1 MTEVRGADDAWRCHC
16 NSPLPLLDAVQPA
29 AMDGRFLIPATECFG
44 KPRWEDCRAKHEKG
58 PLARP
63 FPDGSAKEKTG
74 AYGFFGFWAGAAVLS
89 AGAAAVWVFA
99 PTSL

>member
-1 MTEVRGADDAWRCHC
+1 M
-16 NSPLPLLDAVQPA
+16 SLQLPSAVFVDAVQPVET
-29 AMDGRFLIPATECFG
+29 DGRLLIPATECFG
-44 KPRWEDCRAKHEKG
+44 KSRWEIIGLMWVRDEKG

-74 AYGFFGFWAGAAVLS
+74 AYGFFGLTAGAAALS
-89 AGAAAVWVFA
+89 AGAAAVWVFD

>member
-1 MTEVRGADDAWRCHC
+1 MRGDVTATPLCRFCGRRSTRRDGREV
-16 NSPLPLLDAVQPA
+16 LDTSDRMLRQA
-29 AMDGRFLIPATECFG
+29 AMGRMSA
-44 KPRWEDCRAKHEKG
+44 HNEKG

-74 AYGFFGFWAGAAVLS
+74 PYGFFGLTAGAAALS

-99 PTSL
+99 PTS